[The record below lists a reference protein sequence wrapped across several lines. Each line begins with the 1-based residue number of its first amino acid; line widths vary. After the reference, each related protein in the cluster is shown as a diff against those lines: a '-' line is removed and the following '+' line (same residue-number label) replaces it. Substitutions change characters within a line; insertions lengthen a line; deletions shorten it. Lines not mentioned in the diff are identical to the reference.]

1 MATIAKGK
9 YQRVSAEQYDEFL
22 KALDVGFLLRK
33 AATASTPSMEVT
45 EEGGVWT
52 IKTSTTLKSME
63 LKFKVGEPFEET
75 TADGRDVSALV
86 KQEGNK
92 FISEQTAKEAGQK
105 STKTVREFT
114 EEGCTVTME
123 IPGSDV
129 VCVQKF
135 KRL

>member
-9 YQRVSAEQYDEFL
+9 YQRVSSEQYDEFL
-22 KALDVGFLLRK
+22 KLLEVNFLLRK
-33 AATASTPSMEVT
+33 AAQASTPTMEVT

-75 TADGRDVSALV
+75 TADGREVSALV

-92 FISEQTAKEAGQK
+92 FISEQTAKKPGQH

-114 EEGCTVTME
+114 DEGCIVTME
-123 IPGSDV
+123 VPGLDL